1 MQIHSYKDKY
11 TITKKFTQIQRG
23 DVRKGATLWECL
35 ACAVMRMEEVGGSDG
50 QYSGGL
56 LGGPGGFDEHVKRLR
71 GTMFYVCK
79 VGSPG
84 YDEFEQILSQRF
96 QGSCLC
102 GTVSNRGKVIIN
114 MLNGH
119 FSLLLEVHFNR
130 LKSSKSCVS
139 GDLLLRRSCSAS

>member
-11 TITKKFTQIQRG
+11 TNTKKFTQIQRG

-84 YDEFEQILSQRF
+84 YDEFEEILNQRF

-102 GTVSNRGKVIIN
+102 GTVSNRGKVIN
-114 MLNGH
+114 M
-119 FSLLLEVHFNR
+119 
-130 LKSSKSCVS
+130 
-139 GDLLLRRSCSAS
+139 